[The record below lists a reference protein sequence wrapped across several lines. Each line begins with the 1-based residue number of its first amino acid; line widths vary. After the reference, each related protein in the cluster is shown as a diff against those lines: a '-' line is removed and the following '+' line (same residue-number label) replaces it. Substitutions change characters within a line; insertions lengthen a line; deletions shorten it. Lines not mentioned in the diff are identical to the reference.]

1 MSQALASPKRPATV
15 TRPYGGVKAEAR
27 RQERRLRLLAAGLT
41 VFGNQGYHHT
51 TVRDIC
57 VEAGLTERY
66 FYESFKSLRLLFD
79 AVHEQLRNELL
90 QLTAP
95 SSPTDSA
102 PSTDMALAH
111 LEASLR
117 QWYRFLQDDPRRAR
131 IMLFD
136 ASVIDDLDAV
146 RPNTAAQEFHARMLR
161 LVETLHPDLGRHG
174 IQTELTV
181 AALSGAMISHARA
194 WATAQFNLP
203 LEDLVRHSML
213 VFHGLA
219 TLYEALNEG
228 RLTLPQD
235 RAAALSADA
244 SAASRRP
251 AAA

>member
-1 MSQALASPKRPATV
+1 MPSAPASSKRPAIV

-27 RQERRLRLLAAGLT
+27 REERRQRLLAAGLE
-41 VFGNQGYHHT
+41 VFGRHGYHHT
-51 TVRDIC
+51 TVRNIC
-57 VEAGLTERY
+57 DAAGLTERY

-79 AVHEQLRNELL
+79 AVHEQLRSELL
-90 QLTAP
+90 QITTPAEAV
-95 SSPTDSA
+95 DSAA
-102 PSTDMALAH
+102 PSTDAALAH

-117 QWYRFLQDDPRRAR
+117 RWYGFLQADPRRAR

-161 LVETLHPDLGRHG
+161 LVETLHPDLPRLG
-174 IQTELTV
+174 IQPELTV
-181 AALSGAMISHARA
+181 AALSGALMSQARA
-194 WATAQFNLP
+194 WASAQFTLP
-203 LEDLVRHSML
+203 MDDLVRHSML

-235 RAAALSADA
+235 RTALSADA

-251 AAA
+251 AKA

>member
-1 MSQALASPKRPATV
+1 MSSAPASSKRPTIV

-27 RQERRLRLLAAGLT
+27 RQERRQRLLAAGLE
-41 VFGNQGYHHT
+41 VFGHRGYHHT
-51 TVRDIC
+51 TVRNIC
-57 VEAGLTERY
+57 DAAGLTERY

-79 AVHEQLRNELL
+79 AVHEQLRSELL
-90 QLTAP
+90 QITTPASPADGAP
-95 SSPTDSA
+95 SPATV
-102 PSTDMALAH
+102 LAH

-117 QWYRFLQDDPRRAR
+117 QWYGFLHADPRRAR
-131 IMLFD
+131 VMLFD

-161 LVETLHPDLGRHG
+161 LVETLHPDLARHD
-174 IQTELTV
+174 IQAELTV
-181 AALSGAMISHARA
+181 AALSGALMSQARV
-194 WATAQFNLP
+194 WASAQFTLP
-203 LEDLVRHSML
+203 LDDLVRHSML

-228 RLTLPQD
+228 RIAQPQD
-235 RAAALSADA
+235 KAALSEDA